1 MIWRVR
7 RHIAVQIQR
16 FCQCS
21 NTKDH
26 ISSTSRISS
35 GWAGSR
41 VSSSFGFCWSFFE
54 PTCQRIATDAKSTLD
69 ATHTGTFVGIG
80 RNNLIFLLGTITV
93 FRFQD
98 TALATVFAPELLV
111 ATRIVAVLDNIL
123 ASAVSTTVHD
133 CFCDH
138 MPRLSHFTYLEP
150 RPCQVTSEILYNKF
164 YCIRYTES
172 LSVCRSVQGIG
183 NNRICGIHDLG
194 ILVMIFLNQFDW
206 HLFRVLC

>member
-26 ISSTSRISS
+26 ISSTSRISC
-35 GWAGSR
+35 GWAGSS

-54 PTCQRIATDAKSTLD
+54 PTRQRIAAETEGPLN
-69 ATHTGTFVGIG
+69 ATHTGAFVGVG
-80 RNNLIFLLGTITV
+80 SQNLFFLFGTITV

-98 TALATVFAPELLV
+98 TTLATVFAPELLV
-111 ATRIVAVLDNIL
+111 ATRIVTVLDNIL
-123 ASAVSTTVHD
+123 AAAVSTTVHD

-138 MPRLSHFTYLEP
+138 RPRLSHFTYFEP
-150 RPCQVTSEILYNKF
+150 RPNFFGRRDRKA
-164 YCIRYTES
+164 R
-172 LSVCRSVQGIG
+172 RS
-183 NNRICGIHDLG
+183 
-194 ILVMIFLNQFDW
+194 FLDQW
-206 HLFRVLC
+206 